1 MNAVDTNVLIYRL
14 DRQEPAK
21 QAQARELLRR
31 LSSDPTPTLLLWQ
44 VLGELM
50 RQLRSWQDQGRITQ
64 DTVLRYVAVFR
75 KMLRLAMP
83 TPRVADHALNLA
95 ARYSLSHW
103 DSMLLGACKEASV
116 TTLYTED
123 MGSPTAYDGIKLV
136 NPFM

>member
-1 MNAVDTNVLIYRL
+1 
-14 DRQEPAK
+14 
-21 QAQARELLRR
+21 
-31 LSSDPTPTLLLWQ
+31 
-44 VLGELM
+44 
-50 RQLRSWQDQGRITQ
+50 
-64 DTVLRYVAVFR
+64 
-75 KMLRLAMP
+75 MLPLAMP

-95 ARYSLSHW
+95 AYSLSHW

>member
-1 MNAVDTNVLIYRL
+1 MNAIDTNVLVYRL
-14 DRQEPAK
+14 DRREPIK
-21 QAQARELLRR
+21 QAKARDLLRR

-50 RQLRSWQDQGRITQ
+50 RQLRSWQDQGRITR

-75 KMLRLAMP
+75 NMFPMGMP
-83 TPRVADHALNLA
+83 IPRVADHALNLA

-103 DSMLLGACKEASV
+103 DSMLLGACKEAAV

-123 MGSPTAYDGIKLV
+123 MGAPTSYDGIRLV
-136 NPFM
+136 NPFL

>member
-50 RQLRSWQDQGRITQ
+50 RQLRSWQDQGRITR
-64 DTVLRYVAVFR
+64 DTVLRYVATFR
-75 KMLRLAMP
+75 RMLPLAMP
-83 TPRVADHALNLA
+83 TPRVADHALNLT

-123 MGSPTAYDGIKLV
+123 MGSPTTYDGIMLV
-136 NPFM
+136 NPFL